1 MIIYADHMY
10 TPEQQALIRLD
21 IFEWLELKIDQH
33 VTISKVDLLSGYSYQ
48 GVNIPLIDNFRGIR
62 NPKILDE
69 TLSVASTLGSKY
81 DDEETPDGTIL
92 YDYQSTSDEAGN
104 TKLRRAFHNKI
115 PIIYLKEISKGQY
128 LPCIDV
134 YVIAD
139 DPVLKKFVLYFSDS
153 DLQSSKELIPN
164 SRPTTEI
171 EKKYA
176 LAQTKRRVHQPAFR
190 AAVLSAYAERCSI
203 CNLQHISLLDAA
215 HILPDSHELGKPIV
229 SNGLA
234 LCKIHHAAYDK
245 KSIGISPDYK
255 VKVSDAVLREVD
267 GPMLKHGIQE
277 MNGRTIFVPVSKSN
291 KPNPD
296 YLDVRFRD
304 FLASA

>member
-1 MIIYADHMY
+1 MITYADAMY
-10 TPEQQALIRLD
+10 TPEEQALIRLD
-21 IFEWLELKIDQH
+21 IFQWLELKIGEH
-33 VTISKVDLLSGYSYQ
+33 VTISKADLLSGYSYQ

-62 NPKILDE
+62 NPKQFDE

-81 DDEETPDGTIL
+81 EDEETPDGTIL

-104 TKLRRAFHNKI
+104 TKLRRAFRNKI
-115 PIIYLKEISKGQY
+115 PIIYLKEISKSQY

-139 DPVLKKFVLYFSDS
+139 DPVLKKFVLYFPDA
-153 DLQSSKELIPN
+153 DMQLSKEMIPT

-190 AAVLSAYAERCSI
+190 AAVLNAYAERCAI
-203 CNLQHISLLDAA
+203 CSLQHISLLDAA
-215 HILPDSHELGKPIV
+215 HILPDSHELGKPSV

-245 KSIGISPDYK
+245 KIIGISPDYK
-255 VKVSDAVLREVD
+255 VKVSDAVLKEVD

-277 MNGRTIFVPVSKSN
+277 MNGREIYIPASKPD

-296 YLDVRFRD
+296 YLDIRFKE